1 MDAEQE
7 SRWAAAQAI
16 GVGEDL
22 VPAALRHLEFLAA
35 VDRRR
40 WLYEGPLLHRAI
52 RRYKACWL
60 PLLAK
65 HNEAAVADEPLVV
78 PLDCEWIWHC
88 HRLNPT
94 RYVKDCKRLYGRM
107 LDSKNVRSSIHAKSK
122 DQSEKVWTELYPGEP
137 FELEYT
143 SPSDDSVYV
152 DDGTAG
158 GISYDLIS
166 AVKRQ
171 STFVYQVGTPNMHDR
186 RFLEDALARY
196 KGFLYLIKM
205 NQEKGMNLFRVP
217 TYDVDLMW
225 HTHQLN
231 SVAYCND
238 MLCLLGKVL
247 EHDDTD
253 DDRAEG
259 KKLDTGFSGTT
270 EQFENSFGVRYWK
283 AGAMY
288 RGSLPSPVTSI
299 PQIFSTSEDDSVSG
313 ADKAEKHLTILETT
327 VVELHLQIVDIKNL
341 PSSIPE
347 KSVYVWFTKTKPD
360 AFIRDGGRLDIFT
373 KTGKSIGAGFQCE
386 PTGDLILTV
395 MIDQAYFGAS
405 SSSKKPEP
413 LGKVS
418 ISVEELTQHDSKL
431 SFERWFELKTCGA
444 YAGSPP
450 VSLRVAAS
458 CTVARQAPHVL
469 GMVNVK
475 PCSLKACLL
484 PHYIKDQ
491 NMSSWTRFVYDCG
504 TELIRLQIREHKAKS
519 GMDHIRELV
528 GVTKSSKQ
536 PFQLAEFTENKWSF
550 NNSNSSITLD
560 LKPSKDGCINEL
572 KYDNKLIK
580 LYRGRR
586 LAYELKCCSQHAEDT
601 AAVTAVKFS
610 AEHPYGKAVA
620 LVDTE
625 SEFISVDED
634 WFLLPWIA
642 ISFLFLNSIG
652 KDGAKLIEGA
662 MVQKAETVETDTTV
676 VSQTV
681 KGGAAGA
688 TAGSAQCG
696 ACGTAGGGDMVMA
709 SDKAGHASSVIASAK
724 VADSKCGGCG
734 SGCGGGCGVSVVT
747 MSYKNGHA
755 SCGIVAGGEN
765 GHIESTGCGSGCG
778 SSCGGNMVI
787 ESSKEGKT
795 KSGGCGSGCGGGGC
809 GSMAIEGSK
818 AGIAKSSGCGSGC
831 GGGCSGMVVE
841 GSKNGH
847 AKSGGC
853 GSGCGGGCGGM
864 LIEHSK
870 TSCTKSSGCG
880 SGCGGGC
887 GSMVME
893 GSKTGFAKSGGCG
906 SGCGGGCGSGCGG
919 GCGGMAIEGSKA
931 GIAKSSGCGSGCGGG
946 CGAMVIEGSKIGFA
960 KSGGCGAGCG
970 GGCGAM
976 VMEGSKTIHAKSGG
990 CGLGCGSGC
999 GGGSGGCGADCGGGC
1014 GSMVMEGSK
1023 MSHAKSGGCGSGCG
1037 AGCDSGCGG
1046 MV

>member
-795 KSGGCGSGCGGGGC
+795 KSGGCGSGCGGG
-809 GSMAIEGSK
+809 
-818 AGIAKSSGCGSGC
+818 
-831 GGGCSGMVVE
+831 CSGMVVE

-919 GCGGMAIEGSKA
+919 DPKNGHIESTGCGSGCGGSCGGNMVMESSHERNTKSGGCGS
-931 GIAKSSGCGSGCGGG
+931 GCGGGCGSGCGGG

-970 GGCGAM
+970 GGCGSAGCGSGCGGM
-976 VMEGSKTIHAKSGG
+976 VMEGSKT
-990 CGLGCGSGC
+990 
-999 GGGSGGCGADCGGGC
+999 
-1014 GSMVMEGSK
+1014 
-1023 MSHAKSGGCGSGCG
+1023 SHAMSGGCGSGCG
-1037 AGCDSGCGG
+1037 AGCGG
-1046 MV
+1046 MLNTAS

>member
-7 SRWAAAQAI
+7 SRWAAAQGI
-16 GVGEDL
+16 GIGEDL

-40 WLYEGPLLHRAI
+40 WLYDGPLLHRAI

-65 HNEAAVADEPLVV
+65 HTEATVADDEPLVV

-94 RYVKDCKRLYGRM
+94 RYIKDCKRLYGRI
-107 LDSKNVRSSIHAKSK
+107 LDCKNVRSSIQAKSK
-122 DQSEKVWTELYPGEP
+122 DRSEKVWTELYPGEP
-137 FELEYT
+137 FDLEYSG

-152 DDGTAG
+152 GDETAG
-158 GISYDLIS
+158 GISYDLVS

-171 STFVYQVGTPNMHDR
+171 SSFVYQVGTPNMHDQ

-238 MLCLLGKVL
+238 MLCLLGRVL

-288 RGSLPSPVTSI
+288 RGSLPSPVTSV
-299 PQIFSTSEDDSVSG
+299 PQIFSGEGDSVFG
-313 ADKAEKHLTILETT
+313 VGEAEKHLAILETN
-327 VVELHLQIVDIKNL
+327 VVELYLQIVDIKNL
-341 PSSIPE
+341 PSAIPE
-347 KSVYVWFTKTKPD
+347 KSVYVWYTKTKPD
-360 AFIRDGGRLDIFT
+360 AFIRDGGRLDISS

-386 PTGDLILTV
+386 PTGEIILTV
-395 MIDQAYFGAS
+395 MVDQACFGAS

-418 ISVEELTQHDSKL
+418 ISLQEVTGHDSSL

-458 CTVARQAPHVL
+458 CTVPRQAPQVL
-469 GMVNVK
+469 SMVNVK
-475 PCSLKACLL
+475 PCSLRACLL
-484 PHYIKDQ
+484 PHSIEDQ

-519 GMDHIRELV
+519 GMALVRELV
-528 GVTKSSKQ
+528 GVTKSSEQ
-536 PFQLAEFTENKWSF
+536 PLQLAQFTENKWSF

-572 KYDNKLIK
+572 KYDSKLIK

-620 LVDTE
+620 LVDAE
-625 SEFISVDED
+625 SEFITVDED

-662 MVQKAETVETDTTV
+662 MVQKGERVKPDTTV
-676 VSQTV
+676 ASEMV

-688 TAGSAQCG
+688 TAGPAQCG
-696 ACGTAGGGDMVMA
+696 ACGTAGGGDKVMA
-709 SDKAGHASSVIASAK
+709 SDKAGHASYGSSVTASGK

-747 MSYKNGHA
+747 MSYKKGHA

-765 GHIESTGCGSGCG
+765 GHIESAGCGSGCG
-778 SSCGGNMVI
+778 GSCGGNMVI
-787 ESSKEGKT
+787 ESSHEGNT
-795 KSGGCGSGCGGGGC
+795 KSGGCGSGCGG
-809 GSMAIEGSK
+809 S
-818 AGIAKSSGCGSGC
+818 
-831 GGGCSGMVVE
+831 CSGMVVE
-841 GSKNGH
+841 GSKIGH

-893 GSKTGFAKSGGCG
+893 GSKTGFTKSGGCG

-919 GCGGMAIEGSKA
+919 GCGSMVIEGSKTA
-931 GIAKSSGCGSGCGGG
+931 FTKSGGCGSGCGGG
-946 CGAMVIEGSKIGFA
+946 CGSMVIGSRTAFTR
-960 KSGGCGAGCG
+960 SG
-970 GGCGAM
+970 
-976 VMEGSKTIHAKSGG
+976 
-990 CGLGCGSGC
+990 GCGSGC
-999 GGGSGGCGADCGGGC
+999 GGGCG
-1014 GSMVMEGSK
+1014 
-1023 MSHAKSGGCGSGCG
+1023 
-1037 AGCDSGCGG
+1037 
-1046 MV
+1046 

>member
-35 VDRRR
+35 VDR
-40 WLYEGPLLHRAI
+40 

-572 KYDNKLIK
+572 KYDNKL
-580 LYRGRR
+580 
-586 LAYELKCCSQHAEDT
+586 
-601 AAVTAVKFS
+601 
-610 AEHPYGKAVA
+610 
-620 LVDTE
+620 
-625 SEFISVDED
+625 VDED

-831 GGGCSGMVVE
+831 GGGC
-841 GSKNGH
+841 
-847 AKSGGC
+847 
-853 GSGCGGGCGGM
+853 
-864 LIEHSK
+864 
-870 TSCTKSSGCG
+870 
-880 SGCGGGC
+880 

-906 SGCGGGCGSGCGG
+906 SGCGAGCGG
-919 GCGGMAIEGSKA
+919 GCGGMVMEGSKMSH
-931 GIAKSSGCGSGCGGG
+931 AKSGGCGSGCGAGCGGG
-946 CGAMVIEGSKIGFA
+946 CGGMVMEGSKISHA
-960 KSGGCGAGCG
+960 KSGGCGSGCGAGCG

-999 GGGSGGCGADCGGGC
+999 GGGCGGMVMEGSKTSHAMSGGCGADCGGGC

>member
-7 SRWAAAQAI
+7 SRWAAAQGI
-16 GVGEDL
+16 GIGEDL
-22 VPAALRHLEFLAA
+22 VPAALRQLEFLAA

-40 WLYEGPLLHRAI
+40 WLYDGPLLHRAI

-65 HNEAAVADEPLVV
+65 HTKAAILADDEPLVV

-88 HRLNPT
+88 HRLNPN
-94 RYVKDCKRLYGRM
+94 RYIKDCKRLYGRI
-107 LDSKNVRSSIHAKSK
+107 LDSNNVKSSVQAKSK
-122 DQSEKVWTELYPGEP
+122 DPSEKVWTELYPGEP

-143 SPSDDSVYV
+143 TESVYV
-152 DDGTAG
+152 GDGTAG

-171 STFVYQVGTPNMHDR
+171 SSFVYQVGTPTMHDR

-205 NQEKGMNLFRVP
+205 NQEKGTNLFRVP

-231 SVAYCND
+231 PLAYRDD
-238 MLCLLGKVL
+238 MVGLLGRVL

-270 EQFENSFGVRYWK
+270 EQFEDCFGVRYWK

-288 RGSLPSPVTSI
+288 RGSLPSPVTSVPRI
-299 PQIFSTSEDDSVSG
+299 EFGGEEDGVFGVDE
-313 ADKAEKHLTILETT
+313 AEKRLAVVETA
-327 VVELHLQIVDIKNL
+327 VVELYLQIVDIKNL
-341 PSSIPE
+341 PSAIPE
-347 KSVYVWFTKTKPD
+347 KSVYVWFTKTQPD
-360 AFIRDGGRLDIFT
+360 ALIGDGGRLDISS
-373 KTGKSIGAGFQCE
+373 KIGKSIGAGFQCE
-386 PTGDLILTV
+386 PTGELILTV
-395 MIDQAYFGAS
+395 MVDLAYSGAS
-405 SSSKKPEP
+405 SSKKSEP

-418 ISVEELTQHDSKL
+418 ISLQELTQHDSKL
-431 SFERWFELKTCGA
+431 SFERWFELKSCGA

-458 CTVARQAPHVL
+458 CTVPRQASQVL
-469 GMVNVK
+469 SMVNVK

-484 PHYIKDQ
+484 PHSTKDQ
-491 NMSSWTRFVYDCG
+491 DMSSWTRFVYDCG

-519 GMDHIRELV
+519 GMALTQELV
-528 GVTKSSKQ
+528 GVTKSSKH
-536 PFQLAEFTENKWSF
+536 PFQLAEFTENKWSL
-550 NNSNSSITLD
+550 NNSNPSVTHD
-560 LKPSKDGCINEL
+560 LKPSKDGCIHEL

-580 LYRGRR
+580 LYKGRR

-601 AAVTAVKFS
+601 AAAVTAVKFS

-625 SEFISVDED
+625 SKFITVDED

-642 ISFLFLNSIG
+642 MSFLFLNSIG
-652 KDGAKLIEGA
+652 KHGAKLIEG
-662 MVQKAETVETDTTV
+662 QPDTTV
-676 VSQTV
+676 ASEMV

-688 TAGSAQCG
+688 TAGPAQCG

-709 SDKAGHASSVIASAK
+709 SDKAGHASCAGSVIASGK

-747 MSYKNGHA
+747 MSYKKGHA
-755 SCGIVAGGEN
+755 SCGVVAGGEN
-765 GHIESTGCGSGCG
+765 GHIESAGCGSGCG
-778 SSCGGNMVI
+778 GSCGGSMVI
-787 ESSKEGKT
+787 ESSKEGNT

-809 GSMAIEGSK
+809 GGMAIEGSK
-818 AGIAKSSGCGSGC
+818 GGIAKPSGCGSGC
-831 GGGCSGMVVE
+831 GGSCGGMVVE
-841 GSKNGH
+841 GSKTGH

-853 GSGCGGGCGGM
+853 GSGCGGGCG
-864 LIEHSK
+864 
-870 TSCTKSSGCG
+870 
-880 SGCGGGC
+880 
-887 GSMVME
+887 SMVIE
-893 GSKTGFAKSGGCG
+893 GSKTGFTKSGGCG
-906 SGCGGGCGSGCGG
+906 SG
-919 GCGGMAIEGSKA
+919 
-931 GIAKSSGCGSGCGGG
+931 
-946 CGAMVIEGSKIGFA
+946 
-960 KSGGCGAGCG
+960 
-970 GGCGAM
+970 
-976 VMEGSKTIHAKSGG
+976 
-990 CGLGCGSGC
+990 
-999 GGGSGGCGADCGGGC
+999 CGGGC

-1037 AGCDSGCGG
+1037 AGCGGGGCDGMVKEGSRMSHAKSGGCGSGCGAGCGGGGCGG
-1046 MV
+1046 MVMEGSKMSHAKSGGCGSGCGAGCGGGGCGRMIMEGSKMSHAKSGGCGSGCGAGCGGGGCGGMIMGD

>member
-7 SRWAAAQAI
+7 SRWAAAQGI
-16 GVGEDL
+16 RIGEDL

-40 WLYEGPLLHRAI
+40 WLYDGPLLHRAI
-52 RRYKACWL
+52 RRRLWNVDFAYCCARYKACWL

-65 HNEAAVADEPLVV
+65 HTEAAVADVEPLVV

-94 RYVKDCKRLYGRM
+94 RYIKDCKRLYGRI
-107 LDSKNVRSSIHAKSK
+107 LDSKNVRSSIQAKSK
-122 DQSEKVWTELYPGEP
+122 DRLEKVWTELYPGEP
-137 FELEYT
+137 FELEYSG

-152 DDGTAG
+152 GDETAG
-158 GISYDLIS
+158 GVSYDLIS

-238 MLCLLGKVL
+238 MLGLLGRVL

-270 EQFENSFGVRYWK
+270 EQFENSFGLRYCK

-288 RGSLPSPVTSI
+288 RGSLPAPVTSI
-299 PQIFSTSEDDSVSG
+299 PQIFSGDDSVSG
-313 ADKAEKHLTILETT
+313 VDKAEKHLTILETN
-327 VVELHLQIVDIKNL
+327 VVELYVQIVDIKNL
-341 PSSIPE
+341 PSAIPD
-347 KSVYVWFTKTKPD
+347 KSVYVWYTKTKPD
-360 AFIRDGGRLDIFT
+360 AFIRDGGRLDISS

-386 PTGDLILTV
+386 PTGEIILTV
-395 MIDQAYFGAS
+395 MVDQAYFGAP
-405 SSSKKPEP
+405 SSKKSEP

-418 ISVEELTQHDSKL
+418 ISLQELTWHDSKL
-431 SFERWFELKTCGA
+431 SFERWFELKSGGA

-458 CTVARQAPHVL
+458 CTVPRQAPQVL
-469 GMVNVK
+469 SMVNVK

-484 PHYIKDQ
+484 PHSIRDQ

-519 GMDHIRELV
+519 GMALIRELV

-536 PFQLAEFTENKWSF
+536 PLQLAEFTENKWSF

-572 KYDNKLIK
+572 KYDNKLIR

-625 SEFISVDED
+625 SEFITVDEE

-662 MVQKAETVETDTTV
+662 MVPKAETVEPDTTV

-681 KGGAAGA
+681 KGGAAGV

-709 SDKAGHASSVIASAK
+709 SDKAGHATYGSSVTASGK

-734 SGCGGGCGVSVVT
+734 SGCGGGCGVPVVT

-755 SCGIVAGGEN
+755 NCGIIAGGEN
-765 GHIESTGCGSGCG
+765 GHIEYAGCGSG
-778 SSCGGNMVI
+778 CGGNMVI
-787 ESSKEGKT
+787 ESSHERNT
-795 KSGGCGSGCGGGGC
+795 KSGGCGSGCG
-809 GSMAIEGSK
+809 
-818 AGIAKSSGCGSGC
+818 
-831 GGGCSGMVVE
+831 
-841 GSKNGH
+841 
-847 AKSGGC
+847 
-853 GSGCGGGCGGM
+853 
-864 LIEHSK
+864 
-870 TSCTKSSGCG
+870 
-880 SGCGGGC
+880 
-887 GSMVME
+887 
-893 GSKTGFAKSGGCG
+893 
-906 SGCGGGCGSGCGG
+906 GG

-931 GIAKSSGCGSGCGGG
+931 GIAKSSGCGSGCGGSCSG
-946 CGAMVIEGSKIGFA
+946 MVA
-960 KSGGCGAGCG
+960 
-970 GGCGAM
+970 
-976 VMEGSKTIHAKSGG
+976 EGSKTGHAKSGG
-990 CGLGCGSGC
+990 FCHASTRGSQC
-999 GGGSGGCGADCGGGC
+999 VVKHNYRGATWFRNPMFHEYILRIGAPAILYDCDREQLRVVLMLQNENFEQEFTQDDLKQECRRPRKRNPESDLAQGPSWC
-1014 GSMVMEGSK
+1014 RSTAAIQSPDTPFAE
-1023 MSHAKSGGCGSGCG
+1023 
-1037 AGCDSGCGG
+1037 
-1046 MV
+1046 

>member
-40 WLYEGPLLHRAI
+40 
-52 RRYKACWL
+52 YKACWI

-65 HNEAAVADEPLVV
+65 HTDAAVADEPLVV

-94 RYVKDCKRLYGRM
+94 QYIKDCKRSYGRI
-107 LDSKNVRSSIHAKSK
+107 LDSKNVKSSIQAKSK
-122 DQSEKVWTELYPGEP
+122 DRSEKVWTELYPGEP

-152 DDGTAG
+152 GDGTAG
-158 GISYDLIS
+158 GISYDLVS

-171 STFVYQVGTPNMHDR
+171 SSFVYQVGTPNMHDR
-186 RFLEDALARY
+186 HFLEDALARY

-238 MLCLLGKVL
+238 MLCLLGRVL

-270 EQFENSFGVRYWK
+270 EQFENCFGVRYWK

-288 RGSLPSPVTSI
+288 RGSLPSPVTSV
-299 PQIFSTSEDDSVSG
+299 PQIFSGEDDSVFG
-313 ADKAEKHLTILETT
+313 VGEAEKHLTILETN
-327 VVELHLQIVDIKNL
+327 VVELYLQIVDIKNL
-341 PSSIPE
+341 PSAIPG
-347 KSVYVWFTKTKPD
+347 KSVYVWYTKTKPD
-360 AFIRDGGRLDIFT
+360 AFIRDGGRLDISS

-386 PTGDLILTV
+386 PTGEIILTV
-395 MIDQAYFGAS
+395 MVDQACFGAS
-405 SSSKKPEP
+405 SSSNKPEP

-418 ISVEELTQHDSKL
+418 ISLQEVTGHDSKL

-444 YAGSPP
+444 YAGSSP
-450 VSLRVAAS
+450 VTLRVAAS
-458 CTVARQAPHVL
+458 CTVPRQAPQVL
-469 GMVNVK
+469 SMVNVK

-484 PHYIKDQ
+484 PHSIKDQ

-519 GMDHIRELV
+519 GMALVRELV

-536 PFQLAEFTENKWSF
+536 PLQLAQFTENKWSF

-572 KYDNKLIK
+572 KYDSKL
-580 LYRGRR
+580 
-586 LAYELKCCSQHAEDT
+586 
-601 AAVTAVKFS
+601 
-610 AEHPYGKAVA
+610 
-620 LVDTE
+620 
-625 SEFISVDED
+625 VDED

-662 MVQKAETVETDTTV
+662 MVQKGERAKPDTTV
-676 VSQTV
+676 APEMV

-688 TAGSAQCG
+688 TAGPTQCG

-709 SDKAGHASSVIASAK
+709 SDKAGHASYGSSVTASGK

-747 MSYKNGHA
+747 MSYKKGHA

-765 GHIESTGCGSGCG
+765 GHIESA
-778 SSCGGNMVI
+778 
-787 ESSKEGKT
+787 
-795 KSGGCGSGCGGGGC
+795 GCGSGCGG
-809 GSMAIEGSK
+809 S
-818 AGIAKSSGCGSGC
+818 C
-831 GGGCSGMVVE
+831 GGNVVIESSHE
-841 GSKNGH
+841 GNT
-847 AKSGGC
+847 KSGGC

-870 TSCTKSSGCG
+870 TSCTKSSSCG

-893 GSKTGFAKSGGCG
+893 GSKTGF
-906 SGCGGGCGSGCGG
+906 
-919 GCGGMAIEGSKA
+919 
-931 GIAKSSGCGSGCGGG
+931 
-946 CGAMVIEGSKIGFA
+946 
-960 KSGGCGAGCG
+960 
-970 GGCGAM
+970 
-976 VMEGSKTIHAKSGG
+976 T
-990 CGLGCGSGC
+990 
-999 GGGSGGCGADCGGGC
+999 
-1014 GSMVMEGSK
+1014 
-1023 MSHAKSGGCGSGCG
+1023 KSGGCGSGCG
-1037 AGCDSGCGG
+1037 AGCGGGCGATG
-1046 MV
+1046 HGRLQDEPCQARGLRFRLWRRLRWRLWRHDHGRLQD

>member
-1 MDAEQE
+1 
-7 SRWAAAQAI
+7 
-16 GVGEDL
+16 
-22 VPAALRHLEFLAA
+22 
-35 VDRRR
+35 
-40 WLYEGPLLHRAI
+40 
-52 RRYKACWL
+52 
-60 PLLAK
+60 
-65 HNEAAVADEPLVV
+65 
-78 PLDCEWIWHC
+78 
-88 HRLNPT
+88 
-94 RYVKDCKRLYGRM
+94 M

-572 KYDNKLIK
+572 KYDNKL
-580 LYRGRR
+580 
-586 LAYELKCCSQHAEDT
+586 
-601 AAVTAVKFS
+601 
-610 AEHPYGKAVA
+610 
-620 LVDTE
+620 
-625 SEFISVDED
+625 VDED

-880 SGCGGGC
+880 SGCGGGLPCLYSLFAIHC
-887 GSMVME
+887 GEYILYLWHVRYE
-893 GSKTGFAKSGGCG
+893 
-906 SGCGGGCGSGCGG
+906 
-919 GCGGMAIEGSKA
+919 
-931 GIAKSSGCGSGCGGG
+931 
-946 CGAMVIEGSKIGFA
+946 
-960 KSGGCGAGCG
+960 
-970 GGCGAM
+970 
-976 VMEGSKTIHAKSGG
+976 TI
-990 CGLGCGSGC
+990 
-999 GGGSGGCGADCGGGC
+999 
-1014 GSMVMEGSK
+1014 
-1023 MSHAKSGGCGSGCG
+1023 
-1037 AGCDSGCGG
+1037 
-1046 MV
+1046 

>member
-1 MDAEQE
+1 MCWSIGGRGEKMDAEQE
-7 SRWAAAQAI
+7 SQWAAAQGI
-16 GVGEDL
+16 GIGEDL

-65 HNEAAVADEPLVV
+65 YTEASVADEPLVV

-94 RYVKDCKRLYGRM
+94 QYIKDCKRLYGRI
-107 LDSKNVRSSIHAKSK
+107 LGTNNVKSSIQAKSK
-122 DQSEKVWTELYPGEP
+122 DQAEKVWTELYPGEP

-143 SPSDDSVYV
+143 SPSDDFV
-152 DDGTAG
+152 DVGDGTAG

-166 AVKRQ
+166 AVRRQ
-171 STFVYQVGTPNMHDR
+171 SSFVYQVGTPNMHDH
-186 RFLEDALARY
+186 RFLEEALARY
-196 KGFLYLIKM
+196 KGFLYLIKL

-231 SVAYCND
+231 SVTYYSD
-238 MLCLLGKVL
+238 MLNLLGRVL

-270 EQFENSFGVRYWK
+270 EQFENNFGLRYWK
-283 AGAMY
+283 VGAMY
-288 RGSLPSPVTSI
+288 RGSLPSPVTSV
-299 PQIFSTSEDDSVSG
+299 PQIFNSEDDSVFG
-313 ADKAEKHLTILETT
+313 VDKAEKHLTILETT
-327 VVELHLQIVDIKNL
+327 VVELYLQIVDIKNL
-341 PSSIPE
+341 PSAIPE
-347 KSVYVWFTKTKPD
+347 KSVYVWFTKTQPD
-360 AFIRDGGRLDIFT
+360 VFISDGGRLDIST

-386 PTGDLILTV
+386 PTGELILTAMV
-395 MIDQAYFGAS
+395 DQAYFGAS
-405 SSSKKPEP
+405 SSKKSEP

-418 ISVEELTQHDSKL
+418 ISLQELTQPDSKL
-431 SFERWFELKTCGA
+431 SFERWFELKSRGA

-458 CTVARQAPHVL
+458 CTVPRQAPQVL
-469 GMVNVK
+469 SMVNVK
-475 PCSLKACLL
+475 PFSLKACLL

-519 GMDHIRELV
+519 GMALIRELV

-536 PFQLAEFTENKWSF
+536 PFQLAEFTKNKWSF
-550 NNSNSSITLD
+550 NNSNLSIIHD
-560 LKPSKDGCINEL
+560 LKPSKDGCIHEL
-572 KYDNKLIK
+572 KYGNKLIK

-601 AAVTAVKFS
+601 TAVTAVKFS

-620 LVDTE
+620 LLDTE
-625 SEFISVDED
+625 SEFITVDED
-634 WFLLPWIA
+634 WFLLPWVA

-652 KDGAKLIEGA
+652 KDGVKLIEGA
-662 MVQKAETVETDTTV
+662 MVHKAGTVEPGTTV
-676 VSQTV
+676 TSEMA

-688 TAGSAQCG
+688 TAAQCG
-696 ACGTAGGGDMVMA
+696 PCGTAGGSDMVMA
-709 SDKAGHASSVIASAK
+709 SNEAGHASCDGSVTSSGK

-734 SGCGGGCGVSVVT
+734 SDSGGGSGVSVVT
-747 MSYKNGHA
+747 MSNKKGHA
-755 SCGIVAGGEN
+755 SCGVVAGGEN
-765 GHIESTGCGSGCG
+765 GHIESAGCGSGCS
-778 SSCGGNMVI
+778 SSCGGSMVI
-787 ESSKEGKT
+787 ESSQEGST

-809 GSMAIEGSK
+809 G
-818 AGIAKSSGCGSGC
+818 
-831 GGGCSGMVVE
+831 GMVME
-841 GSKNGH
+841 S
-847 AKSGGC
+847 AKTGFVKPGV
-853 GSGCGGGCGGM
+853 
-864 LIEHSK
+864 
-870 TSCTKSSGCG
+870 CG

-893 GSKTGFAKSGGCG
+893 SSKTGFAKSGGCG

-919 GCGGMAIEGSKA
+919 GCGS
-931 GIAKSSGCGSGCGGG
+931 
-946 CGAMVIEGSKIGFA
+946 MVISQ
-960 KSGGCGAGCG
+960 
-970 GGCGAM
+970 
-976 VMEGSKTIHAKSGG
+976 
-990 CGLGCGSGC
+990 
-999 GGGSGGCGADCGGGC
+999 
-1014 GSMVMEGSK
+1014 
-1023 MSHAKSGGCGSGCG
+1023 
-1037 AGCDSGCGG
+1037 
-1046 MV
+1046 

>member
-40 WLYEGPLLHRAI
+40 WLYDGPPLHRAI
-52 RRYKACWL
+52 RRYKACWI

-65 HNEAAVADEPLVV
+65 HTDAAVADEPLVV

-94 RYVKDCKRLYGRM
+94 QYIKDCKRSYGRI
-107 LDSKNVRSSIHAKSK
+107 LDSKNVKSSIQAKSK
-122 DQSEKVWTELYPGEP
+122 DRSEKVWTELYPGEP

-152 DDGTAG
+152 GDGTAG
-158 GISYDLIS
+158 GISYDLVS

-171 STFVYQVGTPNMHDR
+171 SSFVYQVGTPNMHDR
-186 RFLEDALARY
+186 HFLEDALARY

-238 MLCLLGKVL
+238 MLCLLGRVL

-270 EQFENSFGVRYWK
+270 EQFENCFGVRYWK

-288 RGSLPSPVTSI
+288 RGSLPSPVTSV
-299 PQIFSTSEDDSVSG
+299 PQIFSGEDDSVFG
-313 ADKAEKHLTILETT
+313 VGEAEKHLTILETN
-327 VVELHLQIVDIKNL
+327 VVELYLQIVDIKNL
-341 PSSIPE
+341 PSAIPG
-347 KSVYVWFTKTKPD
+347 KSVYVWYTKTKPD
-360 AFIRDGGRLDIFT
+360 AFIRDGGRLDISS

-386 PTGDLILTV
+386 PTGEIILTV
-395 MIDQAYFGAS
+395 MVDQ
-405 SSSKKPEP
+405 
-413 LGKVS
+413 
-418 ISVEELTQHDSKL
+418 
-431 SFERWFELKTCGA
+431 A
-444 YAGSPP
+444 YAGSSP
-450 VSLRVAAS
+450 VTLRVAAS
-458 CTVARQAPHVL
+458 CTVPRQAPQVL
-469 GMVNVK
+469 SMVNVK

-484 PHYIKDQ
+484 PHSIKDQ

-519 GMDHIRELV
+519 GMALVRELV

-536 PFQLAEFTENKWSF
+536 PLQLAQFTENKWSF

-572 KYDNKLIK
+572 KYDSKLIR

-625 SEFISVDED
+625 SEFIMVDED

-662 MVQKAETVETDTTV
+662 MVPKDETVEPDTTV
-676 VSQTV
+676 VSQTM
-681 KGGAAGA
+681 KGEAAGA
-688 TAGSAQCG
+688 TAGPGQCG
-696 ACGTAGGGDMVMA
+696 ACGTHGGSDIVMA
-709 SDKAGHASSVIASAK
+709 CDKAGHASYGGSATASAK
-724 VADSKCGGCG
+724 MADSKCGGCG
-734 SGCGGGCGVSVVT
+734 PGCGGGCGVSVVT

-755 SCGIVAGGEN
+755 SCGIIAGGEN
-765 GHIESTGCGSGCG
+765 GHIESVGCRSGCS
-778 SSCGGNMVI
+778 SSCGGNMII
-787 ESSKEGKT
+787 ESSKEGNT
-795 KSGGCGSGCGGGGC
+795 KSGGCGSGC
-809 GSMAIEGSK
+809 S
-818 AGIAKSSGCGSGC
+818 
-831 GGGCSGMVVE
+831 
-841 GSKNGH
+841 
-847 AKSGGC
+847 
-853 GSGCGGGCGGM
+853 
-864 LIEHSK
+864 
-870 TSCTKSSGCG
+870 
-880 SGCGGGC
+880 
-887 GSMVME
+887 
-893 GSKTGFAKSGGCG
+893 
-906 SGCGGGCGSGCGG
+906 GG

-931 GIAKSSGCGSGCGGG
+931 GIAKSSGCGSGCGGSCSG
-946 CGAMVIEGSKIGFA
+946 MV
-960 KSGGCGAGCG
+960 
-970 GGCGAM
+970 
-976 VMEGSKTIHAKSGG
+976 VEGSKTGHAKS
-990 CGLGCGSGC
+990 SQ
-999 GGGSGGCGADCGGGC
+999 AVVAR
-1014 GSMVMEGSK
+1014 SMVVVAAS
-1023 MSHAKSGGCGSGCG
+1023 C
-1037 AGCDSGCGG
+1037 
-1046 MV
+1046 

>member
-395 MIDQAYFGAS
+395 MIDQ
-405 SSSKKPEP
+405 
-413 LGKVS
+413 
-418 ISVEELTQHDSKL
+418 
-431 SFERWFELKTCGA
+431 A

-906 SGCGGGCGSGCGG
+906 SGCGGGCGGMVMEGSKMSHAKSGGCGSGCGAGCGG
-919 GCGGMAIEGSKA
+919 GCGGMV
-931 GIAKSSGCGSGCGGG
+931 
-946 CGAMVIEGSKIGFA
+946 MEGSKISHA
-960 KSGGCGAGCG
+960 KSGGCGSGCGAGCG

-990 CGLGCGSGC
+990 CGL
-999 GGGSGGCGADCGGGC
+999 GCGADCGGGC